1 VALDGLNPS
10 FQVLDSLV
18 KLLVRELEQG
28 ARFLGFVCELRKK
41 VLNLL
46 AKELLRL
53 DDQVE
58 LPVQI
63 FHQDAGVPLGLGKPG
78 LEFLAEGIGC
88 VGQASLELL
97 AQGLGG
103 LGQAGVELLAEGD
116 CGLGQAGA
124 ELFAEGVSGLG
135 QAGLQIF
142 AQVLG
147 CCLDNRS
154 NLIQRLSVHH
164 DPLASEASLRHHRGK
179 RNFVQ
184 SGL

>member
-10 FQVLDSLV
+10 FQVFDSLV

-28 ARFLGFVCELRKK
+28 ARFLGFVCELRTK

-63 FHQDAGVPLGLGKPG
+63 FHQDAGVPLGLGQPG
-78 LEFLAEGIGC
+78 LEFLAEDIGC
-88 VGQASLELL
+88 VGEASLELF
-97 AQGLGG
+97 AQGLG
-103 LGQAGVELLAEGD
+103 
-116 CGLGQAGA
+116 GLGQAGA

-135 QAGLQIF
+135 QASLQIF
-142 AQVLG
+142 AQALG